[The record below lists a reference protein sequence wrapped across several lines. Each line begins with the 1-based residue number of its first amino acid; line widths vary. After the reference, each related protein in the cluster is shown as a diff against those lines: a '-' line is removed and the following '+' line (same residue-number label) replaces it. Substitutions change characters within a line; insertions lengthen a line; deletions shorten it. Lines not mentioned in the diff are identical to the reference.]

1 MLRPILSAYLSSPV
15 QPTASPCLPGHRH
28 PVKEL
33 HSVERR
39 SSEVT
44 VNLVTVDGPVYHVV
58 SIYLCRAESI
68 SRFDDR
74 YAKAKFLKSGVWDK
88 VLEGSTLI
96 SGRYPSFLQRSAEK
110 VKVSSHTKTD
120 LIHLDLSVSTEL
132 RLVTDTD
139 IGDS

>member
-74 YAKAKFLKSGVWDK
+74 YAEAKFLKSGVWDK

-96 SGRYPSFLQRSAEK
+96 SGRYPSFL
-110 VKVSSHTKTD
+110 TKQYRKGERK
-120 LIHLDLSVSTEL
+120 LPCQN
-132 RLVTDTD
+132 RLNSFRPIRFDRTPTCDRHRHRR
-139 IGDS
+139 